1 MRFSEIDLF
10 GVFVSP
16 MALILVAGW
25 LILMVLRRV
34 ADRTGLWRRVW
45 HPALASLSVYVMILS
60 AILVGA
66 AAWAGGR

>member
-1 MRFSEIDLF
+1 MRFSEINLF